1 MSEHLADPSGADV
14 TVVMPA
20 YNLATMIDTALASIA
35 GQTVAPHAVVVVDD
49 GSTDGTSDRAEAWA
63 PRLPIEVVRLR
74 PNAGIGR
81 ASAAAVAR
89 VSTPLVAHLDADD
102 AWLPDHLE
110 VMLATYAQHGGM
122 ITTQELPWVPGVTM
136 RTMPARERAVPP
148 ADRQLRAIIDN
159 NFVFAGTLFARADYE
174 RAGGYRDLR
183 NAEDWDLWIRMI
195 RDGVVV
201 HRTDHPTYLYRI
213 RPDSL
218 SYGHRSAEANVEI
231 MRTLVSEAQ
240 SDTERRWART
250 GLRRRRAA
258 LAVADAIGCGRAG
271 DRRGARQAATRALA
285 ERSRVIPALA
295 LLAAPVWAS
304 TVRDRRARAR
314 VAG

>member
-1 MSEHLADPSGADV
+1 MSEHQAGSSAADV

-35 GQTVAPHAVVVVDD
+35 GQTVVPHAVVVVDD
-49 GSTDGTSDRAEAWA
+49 GSTDGTSDRAERWA
-63 PRLPIEVVRLR
+63 SRLPIEVVRLH
-74 PNAGIGR
+74 PNAGIGL

-89 VSTPLVAHLDADD
+89 ANTAFVAHLDADD

-110 VMLATYAQHGGM
+110 VMVATHARHGGM
-122 ITTQELPWVPGVTM
+122 VTTQELAWVPGVTM
-136 RTMPARERAVPP
+136 RATPARERTVPP
-148 ADRQLRAIIDN
+148 ADQQLRAIIDN
-159 NFVFAGTLFARADYE
+159 NFVFAGTLFAKADYE

-183 NAEDWDLWIRMI
+183 NGEDWDLWIRMI

-231 MRTLVSEAQ
+231 LETVVTEAQ

-258 LAVADAIGCGRAG
+258 LAVAQAIGCGRAG
-271 DRRGARQAATRALA
+271 DRRGARQAAARALA
-285 ERSRVIPALA
+285 LRSRVIPALG
-295 LLAAPVWAS
+295 LLTAPRFAS
-304 TVRDRRARAR
+304 TVRDRRASAR

>member
-1 MSEHLADPSGADV
+1 MSEHHTGLSAADV

-20 YNLATMIDTALASIA
+20 YNTVTMVDTALASIA
-35 GQTVAPHAVVVVDD
+35 GQTVRPHAVVVVDD
-49 GSTDGTSDRAEAWA
+49 GSTDGTGDRAETWA
-63 PRLPIEVVRLR
+63 SRLPIEVLRLH
-74 PNAGIGR
+74 PNGGIGL

-110 VMLATYAQHGGM
+110 VMVATYARHGGM
-122 ITTQELPWVPGVTM
+122 ITTQELAWVPGVTM
-136 RTMPARERAVPP
+136 RARPPRERAVPP
-148 ADRQLRAIIDN
+148 EAQQLRAIIDN

-183 NAEDWDLWIRMI
+183 NGEDWDLWIRMI

-218 SYGHRSAEANVEI
+218 SYGHRSAETNIEI
-231 MRTLVSEAQ
+231 MQTVVAEAQ

-258 LAVADAIGCGRAG
+258 LAVAQAIGCGRAG

-285 ERSRVIPALA
+285 QRSRVIPALA
-295 LLAAPVWAS
+295 LLTAPRFAS